1 MSTYERLQQILAADY
16 PLLPE
21 QLRPQARLEELGIDS
36 LGVMELLFQ
45 IEDAFQI
52 QVPSHQVSLLTVQDV
67 VNYIDELLAVQK
79 EEPGANNLIPAMV
92 PRKS

>member
-21 QLRPQARLEELGIDS
+21 QLAPHARLEDLGIDS

-67 VNYIDELLAVQK
+67 VDYIDELLEAQK
-79 EEPGANNLIPAMV
+79 TDSHPDSLAAA
-92 PRKS
+92 PRGP

>member
-1 MSTYERLQQILAADY
+1 MSTYERLQQILVADY

-21 QLRPQARLEELGIDS
+21 QLAPQARLEDLEIDS

-67 VNYIDELLAVQK
+67 VNYIDELLEAQK
-79 EEPGANNLIPAMV
+79 AGLRPNCPAAA
-92 PRKS
+92 PR

>member
-1 MSTYERLQQILAADY
+1 MSTYKRLQQILAADY

-21 QLRPQARLEELGIDS
+21 QLAPQARLEDIGIDS

-67 VNYIDELLAVQK
+67 VNYIDELLEAQK
-79 EEPGANNLIPAMV
+79 TGSHQNDSAAAPREP
-92 PRKS
+92 

>member
-1 MSTYERLQQILAADY
+1 MSTYERLQQILVADY

-21 QLRPQARLEELGIDS
+21 QLVPQARLEDLGIDS

-52 QVPSHQVSLLTVQDV
+52 QVPSQQVSLQTVHDV
-67 VNYIDELLAVQK
+67 VTYIDELLEAQK
-79 EEPGANNLIPAMV
+79 TGFHPDRPAAA
-92 PRKS
+92 PQGH